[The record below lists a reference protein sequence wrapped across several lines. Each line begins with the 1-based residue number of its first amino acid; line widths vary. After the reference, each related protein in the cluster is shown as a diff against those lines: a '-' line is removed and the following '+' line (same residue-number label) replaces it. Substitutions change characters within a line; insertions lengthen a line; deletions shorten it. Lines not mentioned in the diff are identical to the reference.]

1 MKYDVVIVGGGL
13 GGLLC
18 GYILSKHGSR
28 VVVLEKNA
36 VVGGCL
42 QSFRRHGILF
52 DTGMHYVG
60 SVEPGQLL
68 YRFWKYF
75 DLLGD
80 IRLRKLD
87 EQAFDVVSYGGCRYP
102 SAMGYEPWREQLA
115 RFFRRSGKLYSVIRK
130 IYINCRSVLRFHV
143 WKKWDRHCRWKWNM

>member
-1 MKYDVVIVGGGL
+1 MIYDVVIVGGGL

-102 SAMGYEPWREQLA
+102 SAMGYEP
-115 RFFRRSGKLYSVIRK
+115 
-130 IYINCRSVLRFHV
+130 CRSVLRFHV